1 MSVRLSCSAPGS
13 RVEVLSELL
22 DAAGAYAVAFEEA
35 PGGPAF
41 YDEGLAA
48 EPRFWP
54 TTCIAAFFASEAAAR
69 FACEIVA
76 GEVSDLARE
85 SVADEGWEALTSRNW
100 HAFPV
105 ADGLWIYPNAEEA
118 PAGRLAIHLD
128 PGLAFGTGTHP
139 TTRLCLRWLAETLRE
154 GGETRSVVLDFG
166 CGSGILAIAALRLGA
181 TTALAVDIDPLAL
194 TATADN
200 ARQNGVGDRLRI
212 APALAPDDGPYDL
225 VVANVLAGP
234 LVAQAAALTRATA
247 IGGRLAL
254 SGILPDQTSAV
265 ARAFPEFHLAVEED
279 EGWVLLHGRRA
290 P

>member
-13 RVEVLSELL
+13 RVEVLAELL

-35 PGGPAF
+35 PGGAAF

-54 TTCIAAFFASEAAAR
+54 TTRIAAFFASEAAAR

-76 GEVSDLARE
+76 GEVGDLARDP
-85 SVADEGWEALTSRNW
+85 VADEGWEALTSRNW
-100 HAFPV
+100 QAFPV
-105 ADGLWIYPNAEEA
+105 AHGLWIYPNAEEA

-139 TTRLCLRWLAETLRE
+139 TTRLCLKWLAETLRE
-154 GGETRSVVLDFG
+154 DRGPKGPVLDFG

-181 TTALAVDIDPLAL
+181 ATALAVDIDPLAL
-194 TATADN
+194 AATANN
-200 ARQNGVGDRLRI
+200 ACRNGVADRLRI
-212 APALAPDDGPYDL
+212 APTLAPDDGPYDL

-234 LVAQAAALTRATA
+234 LVAQAAALARATA
-247 IGGRLAL
+247 VGGRLAL
-254 SGILPDQTSAV
+254 SGILPDQASAV
-265 ARAFPEFHLAVEED
+265 ARAFPEFRLTTLED
-279 EGWVLLHGRRA
+279 EGWVLLHGGRV